1 MSRTIYI
8 GNQKECDPVTG
19 RPVRMRGITY
29 LVQRHPVTGLTF
41 FAVDP
46 KTVRAVPP
54 SGGFSER
61 HAEGSAICSRLA
73 YTIKQEITT

>member
-1 MSRTIYI
+1 MSRTLYS
-8 GNQKECDPVTG
+8 GNQTECDPVTG
-19 RPVRMRGITY
+19 RPFRMRGITY

-54 SGGFSER
+54 SGRFHGR
-61 HAEGSAICSRLA
+61 HAEGAAICSRLA
-73 YTIKQEITT
+73 YTIKQEETI

>member
-19 RPVRMRGITY
+19 RPVKLKGITF
-29 LVQRHPVTGLTF
+29 LVKRHPITGLTF

-46 KTVRAVPP
+46 ETIRAVPP
-54 SGGFSER
+54 SGEFSER
-61 HAEGSAICSRLA
+61 RAEGSAICSRLA
-73 YTIKQEITT
+73 FTIKQEETI

>member
-1 MSRTIYI
+1 MRTIYI
-8 GNQKECDPVTG
+8 GNQTECDLVTG
-19 RPVRMRGITY
+19 RPVKLKGITY
-29 LVQRHPVTGLTF
+29 LVQRHPITGLTF

-54 SGGFSER
+54 SGRFSDR
-61 HAEGSAICSRLA
+61 RAEGSAICSRLA